1 MRKDLIT
8 MQPLQ
13 SSFFSCQK
21 DTEKVLRTLFVESKP
36 YSDILK
42 RLLLINKP
50 DCLDMDNQEYKQYID
65 KFSIGRLQKQGYIRL
80 NPKIVRKQYEGI
92 KSFIILRF
100 GNFVPSK
107 NPQYRDYTMSFDVV
121 CYTDEWVLDNYQVR
135 PLKICGYIDG
145 ILNTLNSKNRAA
157 KKTNGN
163 FKLSGIGQYSFTSGN
178 EVILNEQI
186 SMYTISYQ
194 GLHFSDDREDLN
206 DVVESR
212 SITQ

>member
-1 MRKDLIT
+1 MERKL
-8 MQPLQ
+8 
-13 SSFFSCQK
+13 K
-21 DTEKVLRTLFVESKP
+21 YVL
-36 YSDILK
+36 
-42 RLLLINKP
+42 
-50 DCLDMDNQEYKQYID
+50 
-65 KFSIGRLQKQGYIRL
+65 
-80 NPKIVRKQYEGI
+80 
-92 KSFIILRF
+92 IILPILF
-100 GNFVPSK
+100 FVFTIPSFAK
-107 NPQYRDYTMSFDVV
+107 EALGSTS
-121 CYTDEWVLDNYQVR
+121 
-135 PLKICGYIDG
+135 YIDG

-163 FKLSGIGQYSFTSGN
+163 LKLSGIGQYSFTSGN

>member
-65 KFSIGRLQKQGYIRL
+65 KFSIGRLQKQGYVRL

-92 KSFIILRF
+92 KSFIVIGF
-100 GNFVPSK
+100 DNFIASR
-107 NPQYRDYTMSFDVV
+107 NPQFRDYTINFDII
-121 CYTDEWVLDNYQVR
+121 CYTDEWVLDNYQLR

-163 FKLSGIGQYSFTSGN
+163 IKLSGVGEYSFVSCN

-186 SMYTISYQ
+186 SMYTLAYK
-194 GLHFSDDREDLN
+194 GLHFSEDREDLN
-206 DVVESR
+206 NVVKPR
-212 SITQ
+212 SITE

>member
-65 KFSIGRLQKQGYIRL
+65 KFSIGRLQKEGYIRL
-80 NPKIVRKQYEGI
+80 NPKIARKQYEDI
-92 KSFIILRF
+92 KSFIVIGF
-100 GNFVPSK
+100 DNFLPSK
-107 NPQYRDYTMSFDVV
+107 NPQFRDYTINFDII
-121 CYTDEWVLDNYQVR
+121 CYTDEWVLDNYQLR

-145 ILNTLNSKNRAA
+145 ILNTLTDKNKSIA
-157 KKTNGN
+157 KSVGDHI
-163 FKLSGIGQYSFTSGN
+163 KLSGIGEYNFLGCD
-178 EVILNEQI
+178 EAVLNEDLG
-186 SMYTISYQ
+186 MYGLSYRAV
-194 GLHFSDDREDLN
+194 HFTEDLT
-206 DVVESR
+206 DG
-212 SITQ
+212 Q

>member
-65 KFSIGRLQKQGYIRL
+65 KFSIGRLQKEGYIRL
-80 NPKIVRKQYEGI
+80 NPKIARKQYEDI
-92 KSFIILRF
+92 KSFIVIGF
-100 GNFVPSK
+100 DNFLPSK
-107 NPQYRDYTMSFDVV
+107 NPQFRDYTINFDII
-121 CYTDEWVLDNYQVR
+121 CYTDEWVLDNYQLR

-157 KKTNGN
+157 KKTNGSI
-163 FKLSGIGQYSFTSGN
+163 KLSGVGEYSFVGCN

-186 SMYTISYQ
+186 SMYTLSYR
-194 GLHFSDDREDLN
+194 GLHFSEDREDLN
-206 DVVESR
+206 DVVKSR
-212 SITQ
+212 SITE